1 MFPCTFCNEFL
12 GHSFKRL
19 LRHIKFIH
27 SHEPNFSITCSD
39 CGRSFRKFAS
49 YKTHMRRELAKK
61 KPAERGDP
69 DPEEALDPDDYIV
82 NGSSDESDSEEGRD
96 AGNRVDDMTNFIAL
110 FILKTK
116 EENRLNQQVIN
127 SILLNAEDVVESSL
141 QCLKEKISTCL
152 LNNDIQITDIR
163 GLSDILEEPSFFSRA
178 KQPLATE
185 YLQAKYFIEHFD
197 LVV

>member
-12 GHSFKRL
+12 GHSLKRL

-49 YKTHMRRELAKK
+49 YKTHIRRELAKK
-61 KPAERGDP
+61 KAVERG
-69 DPEEALDPDDYIV
+69 DPEEALDPDEYIV
-82 NGSSDESDSEEGRD
+82 NGSDDEGDFGEGRD

-116 EENRLNQQVIN
+116 EENRLNQQAIN
-127 SILLNAEDVVESSL
+127 SILVNAEDVVESSL
-141 QCLKEKISTCL
+141 QCLKEKINTCL

-178 KQPLATE
+178 KEPLATE
-185 YLQAKYFIEHFD
+185 YLQAKYFIENFD